1 MVYRELLYIGGLKM
15 LKRIFDVSVA
25 LMALILMLPIC
36 ILVAYKVRKNF
47 RAPVLF
53 RQARS
58 GLDGKTFEIIKFR
71 TMSDDRDSEGN
82 LLPDEYRLTDF
93 GKQLRASSLD
103 ELPQL
108 WNVLRGEMSIV
119 GPRPQLIEYLPLYNK
134 EQFKRHLVKPG
145 ITGYAQINGRN
156 NISWEKRFKLDI
168 WYIDNQSMWLDIQ
181 ILLKTVKLVIT
192 KHGICAE
199 GEATMSRFTG
209 NKQRRYKV
217 VNANLRRSLLRCRR
231 LNRHFSER
239 DTDI

>member
-71 TMSDDRDSEGN
+71 TMSNDRDSEGN

-168 WYIDNQSMWLDIQ
+168 WYIYNQSMWLDIQ

-239 DTDI
+239 NTDM

>member
-1 MVYRELLYIGGLKM
+1 M

-58 GLDGKTFEIIKFR
+58 GLDGKTFEILKFR

-168 WYIDNQSMWLDIQ
+168 WYVDNQSMWLDIP

-217 VNANLRRSLLRCRR
+217 VNANFRRSLLRCRR

>member
-15 LKRIFDVSVA
+15 FKRIFDISVA

-47 RAPVLF
+47 RVPVLF

-58 GLDGKTFEIIKFR
+58 GFNGKTFEIIKFR

-82 LLPDEYRLTDF
+82 LLPDEYRLTEF

-119 GPRPQLIEYLPLYNK
+119 GPRPQLIEYLPLYSE

-156 NISWEKRFKLDI
+156 NISWERRFKLDI
-168 WYIDNQSMWLDIQ
+168 WYVDNQSMWLDVQ
-181 ILLKTVKLVIT
+181 ILFKTVKLVIT

-209 NKQRRYKV
+209 NKQRKYKV
-217 VNANLRRSLLRCRR
+217 INANFRRRLLRYRR

>member
-1 MVYRELLYIGGLKM
+1 M

-47 RAPVLF
+47 RASVLF

-168 WYIDNQSMWLDIQ
+168 WYIYNQSMWLDIQ

-217 VNANLRRSLLRCRR
+217 VNANFRRSLLRCRR

-239 DTDI
+239 NTDM

>member
-25 LMALILMLPIC
+25 LIALILMLPVC

-47 RAPVLF
+47 RASVLF

-168 WYIDNQSMWLDIQ
+168 WYIYNQSMWLDIQ

-239 DTDI
+239 NTDM

>member
-1 MVYRELLYIGGLKM
+1 M

-25 LMALILMLPIC
+25 LIALILMLPIC

-168 WYIDNQSMWLDIQ
+168 WYIYNQSMWLDIQ

-217 VNANLRRSLLRCRR
+217 VNANFRRSLLRCRR

-239 DTDI
+239 NTDM